1 MAAALQTVGVE
12 LQHPTYFS
20 GRIKEKNTVA
30 PREFIQDVV
39 RRKEKNRW
47 DDDHTMAYVAGS
59 LIGKAAVWFNSYI
72 PATLYDSPAEA
83 AAFKSDF
90 EVFKQRFCQEY
101 GLADI
106 DAVRTARSYADQR
119 TPEDNFDFV
128 DRVYAMG
135 FSSYNKANEAEVPFN
150 VANRLAAFTG
160 VKKGEPM
167 PFDGDELIALYMK
180 DASGAATNGRMIGTG
195 EFLSDTVRI
204 VLVNG
209 LRDKV
214 LRSKCHKLL
223 LENKGAK
230 EIANFIKQE
239 TLAAHPEGDA
249 EKSDTSK
256 NGAKKNGNG
265 SKRNG
270 NGSVTAIED
279 DATENEGETTP
290 NDDMPIDK
298 VTAKPNGRRQKG
310 KSTKK
315 PTAQNKNK
323 SANGRARPERATLVQ
338 CDYCKG
344 PNHTAEKC
352 VVKKYH
358 DKHDLPTGKTF
369 SVAVRKDREADPS
382 HNLTQSGNDAG
393 PC

>member
-1 MAAALQTVGVE
+1 MAAAIQTVGVE

-39 RRKEKNRW
+39 RRREKNRW
-47 DDDHTMAYVAGS
+47 DDEHTMAYVAGS

-90 EVFKQRFCQEY
+90 EVFKKRFCEEY
-101 GLADI
+101 GLSDI
-106 DAVRTARSYADQR
+106 DAVRTARSYADQH

-135 FSSYNKANEAEVPFN
+135 FSSFNKANEAEVPFN
-150 VANRLAAFTG
+150 VAHRLAAFTG

-167 PFDGDELIALYMK
+167 PFDGDELIALYMS
-180 DASGAATNGRMIGTG
+180 DAGGAATNGRMIGTG

-209 LRDKV
+209 LRDKA

-239 TLAAHPEGDA
+239 TLAAQPEGAA
-249 EKSDTSK
+249 EKSDASN

-265 SKRNG
+265 NKRNG
-270 NGSVTAIED
+270 NGSVAAIEEE
-279 DATENEGETTP
+279 ATEAESDIALSSE
-290 NDDMPIDK
+290 MPVDK
-298 VTAKPNGRRQKG
+298 VTAKPNARRQKG
-310 KSTKK
+310 KTTKK
-315 PTAQNKNK
+315 PSAQSNNKK
-323 SANGRARPERATLVQ
+323 ANGRGRAEKAMMVQ
-338 CDYCKG
+338 CDYCKE
-344 PNHTAEKC
+344 PNHTTDKC
-352 VVKKYH
+352 IVKKFH
-358 DKHDLPTGKTF
+358 DKHDMPAGQAF
-369 SVAVRKDREADPS
+369 SVEMAPS
-382 HNLTQSGNDAG
+382 SRLSSQSGNDTG
-393 PC
+393 TQ